1 MFLPSSPPPHT
12 ESIAQQCVRY
22 FEALKSAHRDVLA
35 ELKSLERLTREPSVC
50 QERYGAV
57 RWRLG
62 QASLNRRAVW
72 NSVYACLARRA
83 RVRVFAWDG
92 VDSRTQAA
100 GSARSVRSPTATAWA
115 FGRGLFGGEW
125 SEGYVLFSRPMNGPL
140 SRG

>member
-83 RVRVFAWDG
+83 RVDDAH
-92 VDSRTQAA
+92 AL
-100 GSARSVRSPTATAWA
+100 RSLQVADIELLRLSTAH
-115 FGRGLFGGEW
+115 
-125 SEGYVLFSRPMNGPL
+125 
-140 SRG
+140 